1 MPAYACSK
9 GRVHCGWMPADGSQE
24 PSRRQRMLPAKW
36 VLVFELI
43 SKSPVHGG
51 PYKVDLLDVT
61 TVCSDD

>member
-1 MPAYACSK
+1 
-9 GRVHCGWMPADGSQE
+9 
-24 PSRRQRMLPAKW
+24 MLPAKW

-61 TVCSDD
+61 TVCDDG